1 MQAILCTI
9 LPLDFKKVKAVIS
22 NKYIIRL
29 TLPILFA
36 QIIPKISFVAN
47 SIFLGK
53 FGELELRVNGV
64 AGIFYLT
71 FTYGGV
77 WVEQWHANHV

>member
-64 AGIFYLT
+64 AAFSTLPSLWWGM
-71 FTYGGV
+71 G
-77 WVEQWHANHV
+77 